1 MFYLNSDKRKGS
13 VLVLFETGFKQIS
26 WRRDTSSSQIDTRRQ
41 FHKEADFIAPY
52 QQNWTKFKRPIRS
65 TSSKMLS
72 FRLGKYGIFL
82 NEFLTYQLP
91 WIFRFKMW
99 HLQKTFKNI
108 SNIKSWHLTWN
119 GPYIVHPNLDL
130 VNEPVR
136 PLLFTKSRGRISIV
150 KYEEGSWI

>member
-1 MFYLNSDKRKGS
+1 M
-13 VLVLFETGFKQIS
+13 LVLFETGFKQIS
-26 WRRDTSSSQIDTRRQ
+26 WRRDTSSSQIDTRQ

-119 GPYIVHPNLDL
+119 GPYSPFDFVSDKWRYNFCACVCVHACLKWL
-130 VNEPVR
+130 A
-136 PLLFTKSRGRISIV
+136 LLQNQEFSNSD
-150 KYEEGSWI
+150 